1 MTTTAALTSR
11 DVGTIASRLVTDEL
25 VVLPVRH
32 HSPACALQVQRVFR
46 ERRPSAVLVEGP
58 RSMTP
63 LVPLLTHDE
72 ARMPL
77 AVYTYAVRPPGADGA
92 PATRW
97 AGYYPFCDYSPELVA
112 LREARAHGVTARFID
127 LDLAEQSLLTEV
139 GTAATESGSLL
150 DEGHYEH
157 SARLQALA
165 EQQGCR
171 DHEDLWEH
179 LFEADAGTTSTA
191 EHVARVAAYCLLAR
205 RDHTPGELDAD
216 GTTAREAEM
225 AWHVRQALRD
235 RRAGDGPVLVV
246 VGGFHAV
253 ALPALLDDPPER
265 PHVPTAGV
273 TGDTALI
280 RYTFERLDRLSG
292 YASGMT
298 SPAWHQH
305 LWTLLTDGAEQPR
318 ATATLTALL
327 DVTAELRH
335 RHRMPVP
342 TPAVAAAYEQALRL
356 AALRERVAPLR
367 SDLLDAVTS
376 CYVKGDADVD
386 GVIVRAAAH
395 HVLTGTAVGTVPPGA
410 GTPPLVADATARLAR
425 ARLNLDGLERR
436 TAALDLYRRPEH
448 RDTSRLLHGL
458 ALLAVPFAHRTAG
471 PDFVGGHGLGRLQER
486 WDYTWTP
493 AMEGALVEASVLG
506 STVPE
511 AVATRFGERLEA
523 LVAEG
528 ARGGAGQATA
538 LLVQACVLGLHQRAA
553 EVLDLV
559 RAAVA
564 NDPAFD
570 SVSRAVVSLGLL
582 WESREP
588 LEARRL
594 GGALQDVL
602 RATYD
607 RAAFLGRELGAGGC
621 EPVAAAEALA
631 ALRELL
637 VSAAGEALDPDLYW
651 DLVGGLAD
659 GHDSALVR
667 GAAAGLLYSSGRLD
681 PPGLTRAVAGHLAG
695 SVGAAESVG
704 FLRGLLRTAREA
716 AWQETELV
724 TGIDRQLQGWDEQ
737 TFVAHLPDLRLA
749 FAGMTPAET
758 DRVAQLVARLHGLEG
773 LGALL
778 HGEVDEETVRAH
790 VALSATVADL
800 LAQDGLGSWAGRP

>member
-1 MTTTAALTSR
+1 MTTTAALTSH
-11 DVGTIASRLVTDEL
+11 DVGTVASRLLTEEL

-32 HSPACALQVQRVFR
+32 HSPACALQVQRAVR
-46 ERRPSAVLVEGP
+46 ERRPSVVLVEGP

-63 LVPLLTHDE
+63 LVPLLTNPD

-77 AVYTYAVRPPGADGA
+77 AVYTYAVRAPGADGA
-92 PATRW
+92 PAARW

-112 LREARAHGVTARFID
+112 LRAANARDVPARFID
-127 LDLAEQSLLTEV
+127 LDFAEQCLVTEPK
-139 GTAATESGSLL
+139 ENGSLL

-157 SARLQALA
+157 STRLQALA

-179 LFEADAGTTSTA
+179 LFEADAGTTATS

-205 RDHTPGELDAD
+205 RDHTPGQLEAD

-225 AWHVRQALRD
+225 AWHVRQALSE

-265 PHVPTAGV
+265 PCVATSNV

-305 LWTLLTDGAEQPR
+305 LWTLLSEGADEPR

-327 DVTAELRH
+327 DITAELRQ

-342 TPAVAAAYEQALRL
+342 TPAVAAAYEQARRL
-356 AALRERVAPLR
+356 ASLRERVAPLR
-367 SDLLDAVTS
+367 SDLLDALTS
-376 CYVKGDADVD
+376 CFVKGDADVD
-386 GVIVRAAAH
+386 GAIVRAAAH

-410 GTPPLVADATARLAR
+410 GTPPLVADATGRLTR

-436 TAALDLYRRPEH
+436 TAALDLYRRSEH

-471 PDFVGGHGLGRLQER
+471 PDFVRGHGVGRLQER
-486 WDYTWTP
+486 WDYLWTP
-493 AMEGALVEASVLG
+493 ATEGALVEAAVLG
-506 STVPE
+506 SSVPE
-511 AVATRFGERLEA
+511 AVAAKFDEH
-523 LVAEG
+523 LVAARESGAREG
-528 ARGGAGQATA
+528 AREATA
-538 LLVQACVLGLHQRAA
+538 LLAQACVLGLHDHSTEALELAREAVSADAA
-553 EVLDLV
+553 FDGVAD
-559 RAAVA
+559 AAVRLA
-564 NDPAFD
+564 
-570 SVSRAVVSLGLL
+570 LL

-594 GGALQDVL
+594 TEL
-602 RATYD
+602 RPLVRTTYD
-607 RAAFLGRELGAGGC
+607 RAIYLGRELTASQGDA
-621 EPVAAAEALA
+621 VAAAGALV
-631 ALRELL
+631 ALRELV
-637 VSAAGEALDPDLYW
+637 VSAAGEDLDPESYW
-651 DLVGGLAD
+651 QLVEQLAEE
-659 GHDSALVR
+659 HPAALVR
-667 GAAAGLLYSSGRLD
+667 GAGAGLRYSSGRLD
-681 PPGLTRAVAGHLAG
+681 SAGLGTAVNGHLAG
-695 SVGAAESVG
+695 TVGAAESVG
-704 FLRGLLRTAREA
+704 FLRGLLMTAREA
-716 AWQETELV
+716 AWQELDLV
-724 TGIDRQLQGWDEQ
+724 SRLDGQLAAWDAQ
-737 TFVAHLPDLRLA
+737 TFVSHLPEMRLA

-758 DRVAQLVARLHGLEG
+758 DRVARLVARLHGLEE

-778 HGEVDEETVRAH
+778 HRDADEA
-790 VALSATVADL
+790 ATQQHLVVSRTAADL
-800 LAQDGLGSWAGRP
+800 LSRDGLGAWVGRP